1 MLGEF
6 LSNAQYASLLQR
18 GRQAGEGWLQFDAAT
33 LQSHYNRRPFLLEH
47 RLQEHPLFDIDS
59 LFELARR
66 MPERKVSFRR
76 GDIAPDADF
85 EATFRAPQDGLTLD
99 HLLTHF
105 ESLKGYICISNP
117 EVDAQYRPE
126 IEGLLAEIAAHV
138 HPLDPHITWYST
150 YFFLSAQG
158 AVTPYHMDREM
169 NFLLQIRGEKTA
181 DLWNQADPVI
191 MSPAQKDR
199 LLAYEGTRP
208 PYRPEFEQRA
218 VHFALQPGLG
228 VHHPFIAPHRVWT
241 HSNLSVSLAFTF
253 RTRQSDRLTAA
264 HQFNNRLRRLGL
276 QNPRPVGESVWVDGT
291 KARALKV
298 LQRLRHPLHNAMQ

>member
-6 LSNAQYASLLQR
+6 VSPAQYASLLQR
-18 GRQAGEGWLQFDAAT
+18 GRHATERWLPFDTAQLQAD
-33 LQSHYNRRPFLLEH
+33 YNRRPFVVEH
-47 RLQEHPLFDIDS
+47 RLQQHALFDIAP

-66 MPERKVSFRR
+66 VPARQVKFRR

-85 EATFRAPQDGLTLD
+85 DASFNLPQGALTLD
-99 HLLTHF
+99 HLLRHF
-105 ESLKGYICISNP
+105 EALHGYVCINNP
-117 EVDAQYRPE
+117 ELDAQYRPV
-126 IEGLLAEIAAHV
+126 IEALLAEIAAHI

-150 YFFLSAQG
+150 YVFISAQG

-181 DLWNQADPVI
+181 DLWDQGDPRI

-208 PYRPEFEQRA
+208 PYQPSFEERA
-218 VHFALQPGLG
+218 MHFTLRPGLG

-264 HQFNNRLRRLGL
+264 HQFNARLRRLGL
-276 QNPRPVGESVWVDGT
+276 QNPKPVGESPWVDSA
-291 KARALKV
+291 KAQALHA
-298 LQRLRHPLHNAMQ
+298 LQHLRHPLQRA

>member
-1 MLGEF
+1 
-6 LSNAQYASLLQR
+6 
-18 GRQAGEGWLQFDAAT
+18 
-33 LQSHYNRRPFLLEH
+33 
-47 RLQEHPLFDIDS
+47 
-59 LFELARR
+59 
-66 MPERKVSFRR
+66 
-76 GDIAPDADF
+76 
-85 EATFRAPQDGLTLD
+85 
-99 HLLTHF
+99 
-105 ESLKGYICISNP
+105 
-117 EVDAQYRPE
+117 
-126 IEGLLAEIAAHV
+126 
-138 HPLDPHITWYST
+138 
-150 YFFLSAQG
+150 
-158 AVTPYHMDREM
+158 
-169 NFLLQIRGEKTA
+169 
-181 DLWNQADPVI
+181 